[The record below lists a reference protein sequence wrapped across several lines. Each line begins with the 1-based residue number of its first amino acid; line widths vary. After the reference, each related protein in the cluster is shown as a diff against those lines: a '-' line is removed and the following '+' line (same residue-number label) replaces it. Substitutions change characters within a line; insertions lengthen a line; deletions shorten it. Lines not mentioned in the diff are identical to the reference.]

1 MVIRM
6 QSVSLHSLRRIRWG
20 VRAVLTLGIA
30 ASVIANV
37 LHAEPNPV
45 AQTIAAW
52 PPLALLLTVELIA
65 RVPVSR
71 RALAAVRIVATVAI
85 SGIAAW
91 VSYWHMAGV
100 AQRYGETGAAPYLI
114 PLSVDGLVVVASVC
128 LVELAARIRD
138 AMAPADEPAEQG
150 NPSPDSDT
158 SPQVDDPEGGGQSD
172 SPDEAEERAE
182 RDRRWRAIFLLADG
196 KDVDTAAAESG
207 VNRRALQRFA
217 DQLAAATRK
226 PRGGPR
232 KPAPHEGE
240 RAALA
245 DQLDIPEKRLDS
257 ILGSAPT
264 PDLVGAPPT

>member
-1 MVIRM
+1 M
-6 QSVSLHSLRRIRWG
+6 QSVSLRSLRRIRWG
-20 VRAVLTLGIA
+20 VRLVLALGIA

-37 LHAEPNPV
+37 LHAQPHAV

-71 RALAAVRIVATVAI
+71 VALAAVRILATAAI

-91 VSYWHMAGV
+91 VSYWHMVGV

-138 AMAPADEPAEQG
+138 AMAPAEEPAESV
-150 NPSPDSDT
+150 NPSPPEDESSQA
-158 SPQVDDPEGGGQSD
+158 SPSEDGGQSD
-172 SPDEAEERAE
+172 TPDEAEERAE
-182 RDRRWRAIFLLADG
+182 RDRRWRAFFLLAEG
-196 KDVDTAAAESG
+196 KDVDTAAAEAG
-207 VNRRALQRFA
+207 VNRRSLQRLA

-232 KPAPHEGE
+232 KATTSDAEK
-240 RAALA
+240 AALA
-245 DQLDIPEKRLDS
+245 EQLDIPEKRLDS
-257 ILGSAPT
+257 ILDAEPN
-264 PDLVGAPPT
+264 PNLVGAPPA